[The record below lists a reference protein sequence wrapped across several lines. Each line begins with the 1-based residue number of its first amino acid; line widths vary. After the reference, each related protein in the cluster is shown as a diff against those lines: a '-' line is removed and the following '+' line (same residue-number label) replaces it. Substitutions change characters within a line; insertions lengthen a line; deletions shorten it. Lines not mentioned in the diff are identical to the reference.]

1 VGHFD
6 ASIRM
11 SMRALEQ
18 FRAIGYH
25 AGEALCLNNV
35 AALMNDT
42 GDLATGRAH
51 LNMALALCERHGIVS
66 TRAYAL
72 TNLIECDILSG
83 KLDAAQVNADAA
95 LALAHPLPAGQ
106 CPRDFRGIRPA
117 HRGRNAAGAR
127 PPDRLAARA
136 LTLRRAW
143 NARATHGPAQC
154 GFHSNEDTMEAQ
166 VIERGAVATDSRY

>member
-1 VGHFD
+1 
-6 ASIRM
+6 RM

-95 LALAHPLPAGQ
+95 LELAQASGFRWVEATVWLHRARIAL
-106 CPRDFRGIRPA
+106 RRGDY
-117 HRGRNAAGAR
+117 AGAR
-127 PPDRLAARA
+127 REL
-136 LTLRRAW
+136 
-143 NARATHGPAQC
+143 Q
-154 GFHSNEDTMEAQ
+154 
-166 VIERGAVATDSRY
+166 RG